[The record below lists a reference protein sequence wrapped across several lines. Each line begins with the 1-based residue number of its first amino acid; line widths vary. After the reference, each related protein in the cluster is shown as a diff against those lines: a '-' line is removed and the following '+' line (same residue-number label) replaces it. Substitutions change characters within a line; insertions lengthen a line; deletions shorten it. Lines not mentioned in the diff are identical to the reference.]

1 MALRTFRVRKEF
13 DWNGVRLFPGDIW
26 LVDMAGKRA
35 GRVQTLLDNRFAMG
49 DATLP
54 SGKEAAGDP
63 ELALQLSI
71 VGGRT

>member
-1 MALRTFRVRKEF
+1 MALRTFRVRKPF
-13 DWNGVRLFPGDIW
+13 DWNGVKLLPGDVW
-26 LVDMAGKRA
+26 LVDTAGKRS
-35 GRVQTLLDNRFAMG
+35 GRVRTLLDNRFAMG

-63 ELALQLSI
+63 ELALQL